1 MMILLQL
8 LLLYAARG
16 IAVFVNI
23 SNTVPRRNIANE
35 LMDAHDGNIVQW
47 TRGGLWY
54 WYGVGY
60 GNCTEKEGI
69 IPPYDCPGIY
79 QPFGACGFRVDHA
92 VNVHTSPDLVHWTFV
107 GDSFPMSV
115 RPHGIYF
122 RPKVIFNNKTQEYIL
137 WINYLAEAATPL
149 AAYPNAT
156 YVVARSLTPEGPFS
170 VVTERASIQ
179 HKGAGDFAAFVDPLT
194 NEAYLAYTSFSTDH
208 RIVIE
213 SMLPTF
219 YDTRGANASTGFL
232 SAKSMEAPILFFRQG
247 TYYLLFGPTCCFCAR
262 GSGSLVCVATP
273 AGALDCDR
281 CGCQPPPARQS
292 GSPPHCCAGELRVF
306 RGVRMLVSAL
316 TVQGGQRSGVG
327 VHGGSLDVRAR
338 PAQEPRPAV
347 LGPTAIQRHNHA
359 TSHCPNCV

>member
-1 MMILLQL
+1 M
-8 LLLYAARG
+8 
-16 IAVFVNI
+16 FVNI
-23 SNTVPRRNIANE
+23 SNTVPRRNMANE

-54 WYGVGY
+54 WYGMGY

-107 GDSFPMSV
+107 GDSFPVSV
-115 RPHGIYF
+115 RPQGIYF

-194 NEAYLAYTSFSTDH
+194 NEAYLAYTSFSTGH

-232 SAKSMEAPILFFRQG
+232 SAQSMEAPILFFRQG

-262 GSGSLVCVATP
+262 GSGSLVSVSPHPLGPWTATGVDANPHQHSSLGPRHIAAQENCVFSV
-273 AGALDCDR
+273 GL
-281 CGCQPPPARQS
+281 
-292 GSPPHCCAGELRVF
+292 
-306 RGVRMLVSAL
+306 RMLVSAL
-316 TVQGGQRSGVG
+316 TVQGGKRGGAG
-327 VHGGSLDVRAR
+327 VHGGSLDVRA
-338 PAQEPRPAV
+338 
-347 LGPTAIQRHNHA
+347 
-359 TSHCPNCV
+359 